1 MIHSF
6 LLSDNLLQLNT
17 CFLLQITAAEEPVG
31 AVLLDRAVGGRL
43 AQLASTPEEGAVR
56 PASRGRPVLDG
67 LLGFHQVDQELTKLH
82 LYNPLDLKCKC
93 NNEFMKIF
101 LCTQQRF
108 KHQSMLQKC
117 VSDPG
122 RYFDSVD
129 ICKIHSDWQ
138 EVRVPG
144 VFPRGADVPVT
155 VVSITVLERTAV
167 ELALFQQGSRYD
179 HAWLSAQSFYFE
191 EQSARCLGVKG
202 CL

>member
-1 MIHSF
+1 
-6 LLSDNLLQLNT
+6 
-17 CFLLQITAAEEPVG
+17 
-31 AVLLDRAVGGRL
+31 
-43 AQLASTPEEGAVR
+43 
-56 PASRGRPVLDG
+56 
-67 LLGFHQVDQELTKLH
+67 
-82 LYNPLDLKCKC
+82 
-93 NNEFMKIF
+93 MKIF

-167 ELALFQQGSRYD
+167 ELALFQQGSRYEG
-179 HAWLSAQSFYFE
+179 LTVSTKLLF
-191 EQSARCLGVKG
+191 
-202 CL
+202 